1 MEVRL
6 RLQRIKPAKGRYH
19 FRIVAIS
26 RDKGRDARN
35 LEILGYY
42 DPAQKPMLLNVKNDK
57 IEKWVDRGASMSYTV
72 KSLVKKAKRASS
84 S

>member
-26 RDKGRDARN
+26 RSKGRDTRN
-35 LEILGYY
+35 LEILGFY
-42 DPAQKPMLLNVKNDK
+42 DPSQRPMLLNVKQDK
-57 IEKWVDRGASMSYTV
+57 IEKWVDHGASMSDTV
-72 KSLVKKAKRASS
+72 RSLVKKAKRASN
-84 S
+84 